1 MSEIRGRGRPKGA
14 LNKVTADVKQAAQQF
29 TDDALNTLAKI
40 MREGESEAA
49 RVAAANSI
57 LDRGHGK
64 PRQAI
69 DVDANVKATIEEIRR
84 TVHDPRNTDR

>member
-1 MSEIRGRGRPKGA
+1 MSENRGRGRPKGS
-14 LNKVTADVKQAAQQF
+14 LNKITMDVKLAAQAF
-29 TDDALNTLAKI
+29 TDDALSTLAQI

-64 PRQAI
+64 PKQAI
-69 DVDANVKATIEEIRR
+69 DVDGNLHIKAVEWR
-84 TVHDPRNTDR
+84 VVDPKPSGT